1 MVRIDQKKIGV
12 AIMGAKADNDLWGQA
27 LAIESQYGDRGPE
40 VITTMI
46 DDLRRSGDHSG
57 AAFWTKVAVCLTDL
71 HEIRYVGSIASPA
84 ADGRR
89 IRSEEHTSE
98 PQSLMRNSSAVH
110 CLKKKTKTYTST

>member
-89 IRSEEHTSE
+89 IAARAAAQG
-98 PQSLMRNSSAVH
+98 QSGQIGRASCRERV
-110 CLKKKTKTYTST
+110 CQYV

>member
-46 DDLRRSGDHSG
+46 DDLRRSGDPSG
-57 AAFWTKVAVCLTDL
+57 AAFWTKIAVCLTDL
-71 HEIRYVGSIASPA
+71 HEIPYVVTIASPA

-89 IRSEEHTSE
+89 IAAGAPRQGRSGRPRQPPAAAARGRPH
-98 PQSLMRNSSAVH
+98 V
-110 CLKKKTKTYTST
+110 

>member
-1 MVRIDQKKIGV
+1 
-12 AIMGAKADNDLWGQA
+12 
-27 LAIESQYGDRGPE
+27 
-40 VITTMI
+40 MI

-89 IRSEEHTSE
+89 ISARAVAHGQSGPTRQHPDAAASRPNPAPETRTDNCSLSSRSTEAQTYEV
-98 PQSLMRNSSAVH
+98 QSLMRNTSAVFS
-110 CLKKKTKTYTST
+110 L